1 MYCNIGK
8 SYSKKCVLFSWV
20 KSSVCISLVS
30 ISCWIENI
38 CAHQSESKGLSLPLK
53 FLSKFLS
60 GTSRENKYEITRC
73 FFASHDTFFWPCSSF
88 LTFCGLVWPCLTS
101 SDSLDLPWPYLTSSD
116 LIWPPLT
123 HLTSPDLDWPLL
135 TFPDP
140 LTSCDLIN
148 PGLAW
153 PIAGSGLILFDLA
166 WPHIWPCLTSPGF
179 SFRHPNIF

>member
-1 MYCNIGK
+1 MLDRKYLCPPIRIK
-8 SYSKKCVLFSWV
+8 VSVFATKILV
-20 KSSVCISLVS
+20 KISLRD
-30 ISCWIENI
+30 I
-38 CAHQSESKGLSLPLK
+38 KG
-53 FLSKFLS
+53 
-60 GTSRENKYEITRC
+60 KYEITQC

-179 SFRHPNIF
+179 SFRHPNIFKILWPIWF